1 MARSM
6 PSEYSE
12 HLQLMIAGYVLGD
25 LDADEVVEFEQLL
38 ATDPAIA
45 DEVAQMQ
52 NALETA
58 YAPAEVSPPSHLRSA
73 IMAAQAAEM
82 AQAAETVQA
91 AETNSWRSSRSA
103 TTRSARR
110 FSWSQ
115 AMGAAAAVVIV
126 ALGINN
132 YQLRRALQATQAETP
147 SRTLTYV
154 LQTETAEDAS
164 AMVVVNPDTLEA
176 TLTVQNLPPLPA
188 GKVYVL
194 WTVLEQGAPFTV
206 DAKSAILTE
215 VLNVDA
221 QGNVSQT
228 ITVPRVYRSEELVS
242 KVAITVEDATAPQR
256 HEGKPVMITSL

>member
-25 LDADEVVEFEQLL
+25 LDADEAMEFEQLL
-38 ATDPAIA
+38 ANDPAIA
-45 DEVAQMQ
+45 AEVTQMQ
-52 NALETA
+52 SALETA
-58 YAPAEVSPPSHLRSA
+58 YTPVEVQPPPHLRSA
-73 IMAAQAAEM
+73 IMAAQATGM
-82 AQAAETVQA
+82 NSQRRPSTTVA
-91 AETNSWRSSRSA
+91 KPV
-103 TTRSARR
+103 RR
-110 FSWSQ
+110 FPWNQ
-115 AMGAAAAVVIV
+115 ALGAAAAMVIV

-132 YQLRRALQATQAETP
+132 YQLRQALQATQAEMP
-147 SRTLTYV
+147 SETLTYV
-154 LQTETAEDAS
+154 LQTETVEDAS

-176 TLTVQNLPPLPA
+176 TLTVRNLPPLPV

-256 HEGKPVMITSL
+256 HEGAPVMITSL

>member
-82 AQAAETVQA
+82 VQA

>member
-1 MARSM
+1 M

-25 LDADEVVEFEQLL
+25 LDADEAVEFEQLL

-45 DEVAQMQ
+45 VEVAQMQ
-52 NALETA
+52 SALETA
-58 YAPAEVSPPSHLRSA
+58 YAPVEVQPPSDLRSA
-73 IMAAQAAEM
+73 IMAAQAT
-82 AQAAETVQA
+82 ET
-91 AETNSWRSSRSA
+91 TYWRSSRPVAAKPSV
-103 TTRSARR
+103 RR
-110 FSWSQ
+110 FPWNQ
-115 AMGAAAAVVIV
+115 TMGAAAAMVIV

-132 YQLRRALQATQAETP
+132 YQLRQALQATQAEAP
-147 SRTLTYV
+147 SETLTYV
-154 LQTETAEDAS
+154 LQTETVEDAS

-176 TLTVQNLPPLPA
+176 TLTVSNLPPLPA

-221 QGNVSQT
+221 QGNASQT

>member
-25 LDADEVVEFEQLL
+25 LDPDEAVEFEQLL

-45 DEVAQMQ
+45 AEVAQMQ

-58 YAPAEVSPPSHLRSA
+58 YAPVEISPPSHLRSA
-73 IMAAQAAEM
+73 IMAAQAAET
-82 AQAAETVQA
+82 AQVATI
-91 AETNSWRSSRSA
+91 NSWQSSRPNA
-103 TTRSARR
+103 TRSARR
-110 FSWSQ
+110 FSWNQ

-132 YQLRRALQATQAETP
+132 YQLRQALQATQAETP

-154 LQTETAEDAS
+154 LQTETVEDAS

-228 ITVPRVYRSEELVS
+228 IAVPKVYRSEELVS
-242 KVAITVEDATAPQR
+242 KVAITIEDETAPQR

>member
-25 LDADEVVEFEQLL
+25 LDADEAMEFEQLL
-38 ATDPAIA
+38 ANDPVIA
-45 DEVAQMQ
+45 AEVTQMQ
-52 NALETA
+52 SALETA
-58 YAPAEVSPPSHLRSA
+58 YTPVEVQPPPHLRSA
-73 IMAAQAAEM
+73 IMAAQATGM
-82 AQAAETVQA
+82 NAQRRPSTTVA
-91 AETNSWRSSRSA
+91 KPVSRFPWNQ
-103 TTRSARR
+103 TL
-110 FSWSQ
+110 
-115 AMGAAAAVVIV
+115 GAAAAMVIV

-132 YQLRRALQATQAETP
+132 YQLRQALQATQAEMP
-147 SRTLTYV
+147 SETLTYV
-154 LQTETAEDAS
+154 LQTETVEDAS

-176 TLTVQNLPPLPA
+176 TLTVKNLPPLPA

-256 HEGKPVMITSL
+256 HEGAPVMITSL